1 MTIGRKISI
10 AFAAV
15 AVCGALLTA
24 VVANTAT
31 RSVFDWYVRGATA
44 ARAEQWR
51 DLFAA
56 YYAQR
61 GSWSG
66 VDVLVQSAAPGP
78 MHGMGFGRRWMG
90 APAAATRGE
99 RVVLADETG
108 RIVADSEGT
117 ATGSLLGQEAARF
130 SLPIVVNDRRVG
142 TVALVTPL
150 QKGLV
155 TLEAEFLRRV
165 TASTVLGAVLAA
177 LLGAALASTFSRQ
190 ISAPLAELARAARR
204 IARRDFSVKVEP
216 EPEGE
221 IGDVARAFNFMQD
234 SLKASEDARH
244 KLMADIAHELRT
256 PLAVLRGN
264 LESLQEGVAEPTP
277 EMFVSLHDEVI
288 RLSRIVQDLL
298 NLGQMESGGFPLH
311 LVPTR
316 VSEVVARV
324 AAVFGPEA
332 ESRRIRLET
341 VAEPDLPPVQADPD
355 RIAQVLVNLLA
366 NAMRHTPDGGLIAVS
381 VRRQE
386 GGGIAVSVR
395 DTGPGIAEKDLPHVF
410 DRFYRTDEARDR
422 SAGGAGLGLAIAKG
436 IVEAHG
442 GRIWV
447 DSTLGQGATFTFT
460 LPAAPG
466 APAAPC
472 A

>member
-1 MTIGRKISI
+1 MTIGRRISI

-31 RSVFDWYVRGATA
+31 RSVFDWYVGRITI

-56 YYAQR
+56 YYGQK

-66 VDVLVQSAAPGP
+66 VQALLQAAGPGP
-78 MHGMGFGRRWMG
+78 ERGRGFGRRWAG
-90 APAAATRGE
+90 APAAEARGE

-108 RIVADSEGT
+108 MVVADSEGT
-117 ATGSLLGQEAARF
+117 ATGSFLGEEAARF
-130 SLPIVVNDRRVG
+130 SLPIVVDDRRVG

-150 QKGLV
+150 QRGLV

-165 TASTVLGAVLAA
+165 TVSTVLGALLAA
-177 LLGAALASTFSRQ
+177 LLGVALASTFSRQ
-190 ISAPLAELARAARR
+190 ISTPLAELARAARR
-204 IARRDFSVKVEP
+204 IARRDFSGKVAL

-221 IGDVARAFNFMQD
+221 IGDVAKAFNLMQD
-234 SLKASEDARH
+234 SLKASEEVRH
-244 KLMADIAHELRT
+244 KLMADVAHELRT

-311 LVPTR
+311 LVPTCIGD
-316 VSEVVARV
+316 VVTRV
-324 AAVFGPEA
+324 ASVFGPEA
-332 ESRRIRLET
+332 DSRAIRLET
-341 VAEPDLPPVQADPD
+341 TADPDLPQVQADPD

-366 NAMRHTPDGGLIAVS
+366 NAMRHTPDGGAVTVS
-381 VRRQE
+381 ARRQGHDE
-386 GGGIAVSVR
+386 GGWVAVSVR
-395 DTGPGIAEKDLPHVF
+395 DTGPGIAEKDIPHVF

-422 SAGGAGLGLAIAKG
+422 AAGGAGLGLAIAKG

-442 GRIWV
+442 GRIWA
-447 DSTLGQGATFTFT
+447 DSAPGQGATFTFT
-460 LPAAPG
+460 LPVAR
-466 APAAPC
+466 
-472 A
+472 

>member
-10 AFAAV
+10 AFAIV

-31 RSVFDWYVRGATA
+31 RSVFDWYLRGATE

-56 YYAQR
+56 YYAQQ

-66 VDVLVQSAAPGP
+66 VGVLVP
-78 MHGMGFGRRWMG
+78 
-90 APAAATRGE
+90 PAATAPPGQARGRGLGRPWANILPAGARGE
-99 RVVLADETG
+99 RVILADETG
-108 RIVADSEGT
+108 RVVADSEGT
-117 ATGSLLGQEAARF
+117 AVGTFLEESSARF
-130 SLPIVVNDRRVG
+130 SLPVVVDGEQVG
-142 TVALVTPL
+142 IVALETPF

-165 TASTVLGAVLAA
+165 TVSTMLGAVLAA

-190 ISAPLAELARAARR
+190 ISAPLVELGRAARR
-204 IARRDFSVKVEP
+204 IARRDFSTKVEP
-216 EPEGE
+216 ESDGE
-221 IGDVARAFNFMQD
+221 IGDVARAFNLMQE
-234 SLKASEDARH
+234 SLMESEDARQ

-264 LESLQEGVAEPTP
+264 LESLQDGIAQPTH
-277 EMFVSLHDEVI
+277 EMLVSLHDEVI
-288 RLSRIVQDLL
+288 RLSRIVEDLL
-298 NLGQMESGGFPLH
+298 NLGRMQSGGFPLH

-316 VSEVVARV
+316 IGEVASRV
-324 AAVFGPEA
+324 TAVFGPEA
-332 ESRRIRLET
+332 ESRHIRLQTT
-341 VAEPDLPPVQADPD
+341 VEPDTPPVQADPD

-366 NAMRHTPDGGLIAVS
+366 NAMRHTPDGGLVAVS
-381 VRRQE
+381 VRRHDD
-386 GGGIAVSVR
+386 GGVAVSVR
-395 DTGPGIAEKDLPHVF
+395 DTGAGIAEKDIPHVF

-422 SAGGAGLGLAIAKG
+422 STGGSGLGLAIAKG

-447 DSTLGQGATFTFT
+447 DSEPGRGAAFTFT
-460 LPAAPG
+460 IPG
-466 APAAPC
+466 VH
-472 A
+472 

>member
-10 AFAAV
+10 AFAIV

-31 RSVFDWYVRGATA
+31 RSVFDWYVRRATL

-56 YYAQR
+56 YYAQQ

-66 VDVLVQSAAPGP
+66 VDVLVP
-78 MHGMGFGRRWMG
+78 
-90 APAAATRGE
+90 PAAAAPRPVRARRFGMPWVGAAKAAARGE

-108 RIVADSEGT
+108 RVVADSEGT
-117 ATGSLLGQEAARF
+117 ATGSFLDQEAARF
-130 SLPIVVNDRRVG
+130 SLPVLVDETRVG
-142 TVALVTPL
+142 TVAIVTPL

-165 TASTVLGAVLAA
+165 TASTVLGALLAA
-177 LLGAALASTFSRQ
+177 LLGATLASSFSRQ
-190 ISAPLAELARAARR
+190 ISAPLAELGRAARR
-204 IARRDFSVKVEP
+204 IARRDFSVKVQP

-221 IGDVARAFNFMQD
+221 IADVARAFNFMQD
-234 SLKASEDARH
+234 SLRASEDARH

-264 LESLQEGVAEPTP
+264 LESLQDGIAQPTH
-277 EMFVSLHDEVI
+277 EMLVSLHDEVI
-288 RLSRIVQDLL
+288 RLSRIVEDLL
-298 NLGQMESGGFPLH
+298 NLGRMESGGFPLH

-316 VSEVVARV
+316 IGEVVARV

-332 ESRRIRLET
+332 ESRRIQLET
-341 VAEPDLPPVQADPD
+341 SVEPDVPPVQADPD

-366 NAMRHTPDGGLIAVS
+366 NAMRHTPDGGLVAVS
-381 VRRQE
+381 VRRQD

-395 DTGPGIAEKDLPHVF
+395 DTGAGIAEKDIPHVF

-422 SAGGAGLGLAIAKG
+422 SAGGSGLGLAIAKG

-447 DSTLGQGATFTFT
+447 DSEPGRGAAFTFT
-460 LPAAPG
+460 LPATR
-466 APAAPC
+466 
-472 A
+472 